1 VTFVRKWRWHIL
13 GGGAVALVVAQVLL
27 RGTTFFPESGE
38 ADVAS
43 SVNDFQSWVRD
54 NRDTNW
60 FLHGLLRPIGDFVL
74 SCYEGLRDLLLG
86 LPWFWL
92 PLLVLLVI
100 LRSGRWLTAVVVS
113 AGLAYVEVAGLH
125 REAWRPWR

>member
-1 VTFVRKWRWHIL
+1 MTFVRKWRWHIL

-60 FLHGLLRPIGDFVL
+60 FLHGVLRPIGDFVL
-74 SCYEGLRDLLLG
+74 SCYEALRDPQKRAARLEG
-86 LPWFWL
+86 SPGGMRRGATR
-92 PLLVLLVI
+92 PRGSA
-100 LRSGRWLTAVVVS
+100 RSD
-113 AGLAYVEVAGLH
+113 
-125 REAWRPWR
+125 